1 MNIVLLRH
9 AETDRNA
16 ADEFQGQ
23 ANLPLNAAGARQAR
37 DIAPTLR
44 AGAWAAVYSSPLTR
58 AVQTASYAT
67 SRLRLPH
74 HRVDGLRERHLG
86 ELDGLHRATFAR
98 RHPDTLRR
106 LLDDPDYAP
115 PGGETGRAVL
125 TRAARALAGIARRE
139 QEAEGAVLV
148 VTHGGVLNLLTSALR
163 GPAREPRTLVGTCA
177 AACLDVRWPDAG
189 GPHARLLALD
199 VAVRDCE
206 TGYAADAA
214 SGPGVDLDALA
225 SAPHHAPPSIDSHT
239 HIHTDTD
246 TDTGKAL
253 HP

>member
-1 MNIVLLRH
+1 MRIVLLRH

-23 ANLPLNAAGARQAR
+23 ADLPLNAAGARQAR

-44 AGAWAAVYSSPLTR
+44 VGAWAAVYSSPLTR

-67 SRLRLPH
+67 SRLHLPH
-74 HRVDGLRERHLG
+74 HHVDGLRERHLG

-98 RHPDTLRR
+98 RHPETLRR
-106 LLDDPDYAP
+106 LLDDLDYAP
-115 PGGETGRAVL
+115 AGGETGRAVL

-139 QEAEGAVLV
+139 READGAVLV
-148 VTHGGVLNLLTSALR
+148 VTHGGVLNLLTSVLR
-163 GPAREPRTLVGTCA
+163 GPAREPRTLVRTCA
-177 AACLDVRWPDAG
+177 AACLDIHWPGDG

-206 TGYAADAA
+206 TGHGPDTA
-214 SGPGVDLDALA
+214 SGPAVDLDSLGAT
-225 SAPHHAPPSIDSHT
+225 SHHAATPTDSHT
-239 HIHTDTD
+239 DTTDTE
-246 TDTGKAL
+246 KAL

>member
-1 MNIVLLRH
+1 MRIVLLRH

-23 ANLPLNAAGARQAR
+23 ADLPLNAAGTRQAR
-37 DIAPTLR
+37 DAASTLR

-67 SRLRLPH
+67 SRLHLPH
-74 HRVDGLRERHLG
+74 HRAEGLRERHLG
-86 ELDGLHRATFAR
+86 ALDGRHRPTVER
-98 RHPDTLRR
+98 RHPHTLHR
-106 LLDDPDYAP
+106 LLHDLDYAP

-125 TRAARALAGIARRE
+125 ARAARVLADIARRE
-139 QEAEGAVLV
+139 RQAEGAVLA

-163 GPAREPRTLVGTCA
+163 DAPREPRRLVGTCA
-177 AACLDVRWPDAG
+177 AACLDIQWPAGG
-189 GPHARLLALD
+189 GPHARLLAHD

-206 TGYAADAA
+206 AVCATDTAR
-214 SGPGVDLDALA
+214 GPAVSLDALA
-225 SAPHHAPPSIDSHT
+225 RDPYAPT
-239 HIHTDTD
+239 TRTDTD
-246 TDTGKAL
+246 KAL

>member
-1 MNIVLLRH
+1 MRIVLLRH

-23 ANLPLNAAGARQAR
+23 ADLPLNEAGIRQAR
-37 DIAPTLR
+37 DIAPGLR

-67 SRLRLPH
+67 SRLGIPC

-98 RHPDTLRR
+98 RHPDALRR
-106 LLDDPDYAP
+106 LLVDPDYAP

-125 TRAARALAGIARRE
+125 TRAARALAGIARAERE
-139 QEAEGAVLV
+139 SEGAVLV

-177 AACLDVRWPDAG
+177 AACLDVRWPGGG

-206 TGYAADAA
+206 TGHDADAT
-214 SGPGVDLDALA
+214 SGPAVDLDALA
-225 SAPHHAPPSIDSHT
+225 SAPHHAPVSVDTPTRTHT
-239 HIHTDTD
+239 HTHTE
-246 TDTGKAL
+246 KAL

>member
-1 MNIVLLRH
+1 MRIVLLRH

-23 ANLPLNAAGARQAR
+23 ADLPLNAAGTRQAR
-37 DIAPTLR
+37 DIAPTLS
-44 AGAWAAVYSSPLTR
+44 AGAWTAVYSSPLTR

-67 SRLRLPH
+67 SRLSLPH

-98 RHPDTLRR
+98 RHPEILRR
-106 LLDDPDYAP
+106 LLDDLDYAP
-115 PGGETGRAVL
+115 SGGETGRAVL

-139 QEAEGAVLV
+139 RAAEGAVLV
-148 VTHGGVLNLLTSALR
+148 VTHGGVLNLLTSALH
-163 GPAREPRTLVGTCA
+163 GPVREPRALVGTCA
-177 AACLDVRWPDAG
+177 AVGLDVRWPGGG

-199 VAVRDCE
+199 VPVRDFE
-206 TGYAADAA
+206 TGHETDTA
-214 SGPGVDLDALA
+214 SGPAVDLDALA
-225 SAPHHAPPSIDSHT
+225 DAPHPAATPADCHT
-239 HIHTDTD
+239 PTE
-246 TDTGKAL
+246 KAT